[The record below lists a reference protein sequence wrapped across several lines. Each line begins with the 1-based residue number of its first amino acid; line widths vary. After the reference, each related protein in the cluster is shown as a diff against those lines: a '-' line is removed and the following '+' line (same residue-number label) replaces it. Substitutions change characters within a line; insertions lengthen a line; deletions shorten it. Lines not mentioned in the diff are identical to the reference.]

1 MYFFQ
6 NLFILFI
13 LVILSKKQ
21 KMKSIF
27 LYRFILF
34 ALIGLTTWS
43 CDSLNKEKELDGIR
57 YLLRQRGEGLE
68 LTDSSVIQVS
78 LKVYNSK
85 DSLLRDSYTEDFPI
99 LIDLSDSNSTKM
111 GIVRILTEKGRIGD
125 SVTMF
130 VHSDSIFVQGQ
141 PRPPF
146 IEEGSSIRQE
156 MKIIKHFTQ
165 TEYVAEQKAMQQRYM
180 EKMMKEQVEAQAE
193 SEKISVEQV
202 EYIENTY
209 FKEKGITDFK
219 KTESGLFYTIEKQGK
234 TDIQTGDK
242 VKVNYEGTL
251 LMTGD
256 KFDSSY
262 DRGEP
267 IEFPIGQGQVIQ
279 AWDEGI
285 PLIGRGGKGYL
296 YIPSNLAY
304 GSRGAGAAI
313 GPNAMLIFKVE
324 VMEEVTKAE
333 KQQEQNMQ
341 GGGK

>member
-1 MYFFQ
+1 
-6 NLFILFI
+6 
-13 LVILSKKQ
+13 
-21 KMKSIF
+21 MKSIF
-27 LYRFILF
+27 LYRFIVF

-57 YLLRQRGEGLE
+57 YMLRQRGEGLE
-68 LTDSSVIQVS
+68 LTDSSIIQIS
-78 LKVYNSK
+78 MKIYNSK
-85 DSLLRDSYTEDFPI
+85 DSLLRDTYTEEMPI
-99 LIDLSDSNSTKM
+99 MIDLGDSNNTKM
-111 GIVRILTEKGRIGD
+111 GIVKILMNEGKVGD

-130 VHSDSIFVQGQ
+130 IHSDSIFVQGQ

-156 MKIIKHFTQ
+156 IKLVKHFTP
-165 TEYVAEQKAMQQRYM
+165 TEAAAEQKAMQQKYM

-193 SEKISVEQV
+193 SEKISAEQV

-209 FKEKGITDFK
+209 FKEKGITGFK

-251 LMTGD
+251 LESGE

-304 GSRGAGAAI
+304 GARGAGAAI

-333 KQQEQNMQ
+333 KQEGQNLQ
-341 GGGK
+341 GGGN